1 MGKYTYLML
10 FIVLVLLVLIIYYYN
25 SYIGKYVKRD
35 LSGFRKLLNSGETE
49 VDNVEISMGYSP
61 PLASNEKPSDDLH
74 PGNKNKKGG
83 KGGKG
88 LHHHFNNDGFSRKK
102 TSV

>member
-1 MGKYTYLML
+1 MEAQDIISNSSQSVFQKMGKYTYLML

-35 LSGFRKLLNSGETE
+35 LSGFRKLLHSGETE

-61 PLASNEKPSDDLH
+61 PMASNEKPSDHLH
-74 PGNKNKKGG
+74 PGNKNKKG
-83 KGGKG
+83 
-88 LHHHFNNDGFSRKK
+88 
-102 TSV
+102 V